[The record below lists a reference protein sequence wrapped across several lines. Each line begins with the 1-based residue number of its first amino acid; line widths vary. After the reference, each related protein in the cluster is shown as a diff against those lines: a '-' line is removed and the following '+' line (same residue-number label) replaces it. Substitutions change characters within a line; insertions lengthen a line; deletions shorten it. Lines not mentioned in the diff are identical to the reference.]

1 MLYPI
6 YLDYVIIILNEYKY
20 RGNQWT
26 HHIFTRCF
34 CLETEVYKTPG
45 LVENSEPVL
54 VLSLVLF
61 KRNPVYPP
69 GDVLVNIRGEGE
81 MEETGPILYR
91 DSTKAQSV
99 SIVFIFTNCRN
110 FFSDFL
116 YFEICGH
123 LNHIVECPN

>member
-1 MLYPI
+1 MKEYKEGRQSCQILYPI
-6 YLDYVIIILNEYKY
+6 YLDYVIIN

-45 LVENSEPVL
+45 LVGNSEPVL

-69 GDVLVNIRGEGE
+69 GDVLVNIRVEGE
-81 MEETGPILYR
+81 METGP
-91 DSTKAQSV
+91 
-99 SIVFIFTNCRN
+99 
-110 FFSDFL
+110 
-116 YFEICGH
+116 
-123 LNHIVECPN
+123 